1 MNFGEKKIPDLRAI
15 ISKNQ
20 ADLRNLD
27 TDRGQIEPNLYIL
40 FKTLVKHHTQMD
52 FS

>member
-1 MNFGEKKIPDLRAI
+1 MGVYLRAI

-20 ADLRNLD
+20 AGED